1 MKYFLLILLRSTIS
15 YLPDETLSDVTK
27 EDMKE
32 MGILKIGHRLA
43 IISLINDL
51 VGSSGEVGQVKV
63 AVGG

>member
-1 MKYFLLILLRSTIS
+1 
-15 YLPDETLSDVTK
+15 
-27 EDMKE
+27 

-43 IISLINDL
+43 IKSLINDL